1 MTQTGGGILLKFKF
15 PKDARVSEREYR
27 ANIDGINIV
36 FGAVLGFVLA
46 GAEAMTTQQ
55 FALLLLLSA
64 AVVITILYLGSSEY
78 RAFYGLIAIVT
89 VAILPWM
96 MRGLEIPRLEK
107 LQPTLGVWVAM
118 VILLELMPKRKEED
132 AARQEDKNK

>member
-1 MTQTGGGILLKFKF
+1 MLKFKF

-27 ANIDGINIV
+27 ANIEGINIV

-64 AVVITILYLGSSEY
+64 TVVVMILYLGSSEY
-78 RAFYGLIAIVT
+78 RAFYGIMAIVA
-89 VAILPWM
+89 VAALPWL

-118 VILLELMPKRKEED
+118 VILLELIPKRKEDD
-132 AARQEDKNK
+132 ATRQGDKTK